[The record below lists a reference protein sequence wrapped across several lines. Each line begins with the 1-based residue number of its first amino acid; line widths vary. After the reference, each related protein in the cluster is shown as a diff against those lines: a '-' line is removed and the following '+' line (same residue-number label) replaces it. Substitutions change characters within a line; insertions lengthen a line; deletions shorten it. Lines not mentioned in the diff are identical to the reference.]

1 MNIYIINGPNLN
13 LLGLREPAHYG
24 KDTYEMLCQKIKNE
38 ANNLKLNST
47 ILQSN
52 YEGQIVEFI
61 HEAIRKQVDGI
72 IINPA
77 AYSHTSIA
85 IYDALL
91 CYQGIIIE
99 VHLSDVKKREP
110 FRQTLISAMAA
121 DMVII
126 GHGTSGYLEAME
138 EIKMRL
144 EHANRKK

>member
-24 KDTYEMLCQKIKNE
+24 KETYEMLCQKITDK

-61 HEAIRKQVDGI
+61 HEAITKQVDGI

-91 CYQGIIIE
+91 CYQGMIIE
-99 VHLSDVKKREP
+99 VHLSDVKNRES

-121 DMVII
+121 DMVIT
-126 GHGTSGYLEAME
+126 GEGTSGYLRAIE
-138 EIKMRL
+138 EIKVRL
-144 EHANRKK
+144 EHANKKR

>member
-13 LLGLREPAHYG
+13 LLGLREQAHYG
-24 KDTYEMLCQKIKNE
+24 KETYEMLCQIITDK
-38 ANNLKLNST
+38 ANNLNLNST

-61 HEAIRKQVDGI
+61 HEAISKQIDGI

-91 CYQGIIIE
+91 CYQGVIIE
-99 VHLSDVKKREP
+99 VHLSDVKKREA

-121 DMVII
+121 DMII
-126 GHGTSGYLEAME
+126 TGEGTSGYLRAIE
-138 EIKMRL
+138 EIKVRL
-144 EHANRKK
+144 EHANKKR